1 MADNQEHA
9 NPKERE
15 IPVFTVLKN
24 NCILKNIFLLD
35 NPPSVSVPDNVDRES
50 EMEEIILI
58 VGRHPD
64 CNIKLEHPSISRFH
78 LHIHSKPS
86 SRSLHVT
93 DLSSVHG
100 TWISENRV
108 EPGVRMKLNEGDT
121 LRLGASSRLYR
132 LDWVPIS
139 RAYDIENPFVPQLDE
154 ADTVEEEQGKA
165 IDQDQHMLFDRND
178 QVEAIGD
185 DLEGLE
191 RLFLDENFGS
201 SVQKTRPMASEDLHN
216 SVSIEEIEK
225 CSSPGFYSQENDF
238 CIGQPC
244 QFEQENGTPCEL
256 IETSDNSRMNS
267 TKKSGINIWS
277 RRGKPE
283 SVRIEISRLRVK
295 SARIINT
302 SSLVEKSFI
311 DENENS
317 ESIPMYLDDEEE
329 NFTRDKENAS
339 PGSLLLKTLKSGK
352 RERLNSDELVL
363 MSTPVPSVDLD
374 EEIFTPDKENMT
386 PGSRLLRS
394 MKNAAGKHPSSSHRS
409 SPLSKAYKS
418 NIYQEETVPRS
429 VDAKSTNSA
438 SKLRGSS
445 KKELALSEGTA
456 NRRVPFCPLPLESL
470 SGPKSTSNPSICEDN
485 GNTMK
490 DSKSIKYAE
499 PEEVTCSN
507 NKTTQVAN
515 DNWIIVI
522 DTPCLLD
529 KKSRKE
535 LNLLRGLKGTN
546 LVIPRIVVRELDCML
561 RRASFFTRTREIYA
575 ALQFIEESMT
585 VAKWWIH
592 VQSSAEEIGLVPPTP
607 PASSSPHWFSEDTW
621 VNSIG
626 SSTPFSPCSLQ
637 EIVTPTA
644 GDHILDYALCCRKIR
659 KDGQIVLLS
668 DDVTLKIKAM
678 AEGVLCETAWEF
690 RKSLVNPFSA
700 RCLFINCSPVGPT
713 WTCEDDDVLKEKYYP
728 STSKKVTKSSE
739 SGGVKGLKLILK
751 HNSSFR
757 QIRPV

>member
-35 NPPSVSVPDNVDRES
+35 NPPSVSVSDNVDRES
-50 EMEEIILI
+50 EMEEILI
-58 VGRHPD
+58 AGRHPD

-93 DLSSVHG
+93 DLSSG
-100 TWISENRV
+100 
-108 EPGVRMKLNEGDT
+108 KD
-121 LRLGASSRLYR
+121 SSFHFSHLI
-132 LDWVPIS
+132 LKTFP
-139 RAYDIENPFVPQLDE
+139 LC
-154 ADTVEEEQGKA
+154 
-165 IDQDQHMLFDRND
+165 DQHMLFDRND
-178 QVEAIGD
+178 QVEAMGD

-201 SVQKTRPMASEDLHN
+201 SVQETSPMASEDLHN

-225 CSSPGFYSQENDF
+225 CSSPGFCS
-238 CIGQPC
+238 
-244 QFEQENGTPCEL
+244 QENGTSCDL
-256 IETSDNSRMNS
+256 IEISDNSMTNS
-267 TKKSGINIWS
+267 KKKSGLNIWS

-283 SVRIEISRLRVK
+283 SVRIETSRLRGK

-302 SSLVEKSFI
+302 SSQVEKSFI

-317 ESIPMYLDDEEE
+317 ESMIPMYLDNNEEE
-329 NFTRDKENAS
+329 NFMLDKENNDS

-352 RERLNSDELVL
+352 RERLNN
-363 MSTPVPSVDLD
+363 DLD
-374 EEIFTPDKENMT
+374 EEIFAPDKENMT
-386 PGSRLLRS
+386 PGSHLLRS
-394 MKNAAGKHPSSSHRS
+394 MKNAAGKNPSSSHRS
-409 SPLSKAYKS
+409 SPLSKAYNS
-418 NIYQEETVPRS
+418 NMYREETVARS
-429 VDAKSTNSA
+429 LDAKSTNSA
-438 SKLRGSS
+438 SKLHGSS

-470 SGPKSTSNPSICEDN
+470 SGHKSNSKTTVCED
-485 GNTMK
+485 NTMK
-490 DSKSIKYAE
+490 DSKCIKYAE
-499 PEEVTCSN
+499 PEE
-507 NKTTQVAN
+507 NKTTKVAK
-515 DNWIIVI
+515 DKWIIVI
-522 DTPCLLD
+522 DTKCLLD
-529 KKSRKE
+529 KKSREE

-546 LVIPRIVVRELDCML
+546 LVIPRIELDCML
-561 RRASFFTRTREIYA
+561 RRASFFTRTREIYE
-575 ALQFIEESMT
+575 ALQFIKESMT

-592 VQSSAEEIGLVPPTP
+592 VQSSAEEIGLLPPTP
-607 PASSSPHWFSEDTW
+607 PASTSPHWFSEDRW

-626 SSTPFSPCSLQ
+626 SSTPFSPCSLLQ

-668 DDVTLKIKAM
+668 DDLTLKIKAM
-678 AEGVLCETAWEF
+678 AEGVLCETAREF
-690 RKSLVNPFSA
+690 RRSLVNPFSA
-700 RCLFINCSPVGPT
+700 RFLFTNCSPFGHT
-713 WTCEDDDVLKEKYYP
+713 WTCEDDTVLKEKYYP
-728 STSKKVTKSSE
+728 SPSKKVTKSSE

-757 QIRPV
+757 QIRLVS